1 MKKTQARTFGAA
13 LAVIG
18 LLGAGA
24 CGDPAGLDDHADAEG
39 AVVSLGGQVVASY
52 DGGTRQW
59 TGEFTV
65 PAGRSTGRMTVTF
78 VDHDGDDIRPGSAF
92 YLQVDFA
99 NTGPTV
105 AAFDHDAPGTFTG
118 ALRGMAA
125 GQSTVV
131 FRLMHGSV
139 GRGHPDFST
148 APATV
153 RVTG

>member
-39 AVVSLGGQVVASY
+39 AVVSLNGQVIASY
-52 DGGTRQW
+52 DGDTRQW
-59 TGEFTV
+59 TGELTV
-65 PAGRSTGRMTVTF
+65 ARGQTTGRMTVTF
-78 VDHDGDDIRPGSAF
+78 VDHDGNDIRPGSDF

-118 ALRGMAA
+118 SLRGIAA
-125 GQSTVV
+125 GQTTVV

-139 GRGHPDFST
+139 GRGHSDFNT

>member
-1 MKKTQARTFGAA
+1 MKKQHVRNFGAA
-13 LAVIG
+13 LALVG

-39 AVVSLGGQVVASY
+39 AVIRLNGQVVASY
-52 DGGTRQW
+52 DGDSRQW
-59 TGEFTV
+59 TGELSV
-65 PAGRSTGRMTVTF
+65 AAGQSTGTLTVSF
-78 VDHDGDDIRPGSAF
+78 VDHDGDDVRPGSDY

-105 AAFDHDAPGTFTG
+105 AAFDHDAPGSFTG
-118 ALRGMAA
+118 SLRGIAA

-139 GRGHPDFST
+139 GRGHSDFNT

>member
-1 MKKTQARTFGAA
+1 MKKTHARKLGAA
-13 LAVIG
+13 LALWA

-24 CGDPAGLDDHADAEG
+24 CSDPAGLDDHSEPEG
-39 AVVSLGGQVVASY
+39 VVLRIGGQVVASY
-52 DGGTRQW
+52 DGDTRKW
-59 TGEFTV
+59 TGDLSVT
-65 PAGRSTGRMTVTF
+65 AGQSTGRMTVTF
-78 VDHDGDDIRPGSAF
+78 VDHDGDDIRPGSGF

-105 AAFDHDAPGTFTG
+105 AAFDHDSPGSFTG
-118 ALRGMAA
+118 TLRGIAA
-125 GQSTVV
+125 GQSTMV

-153 RVTG
+153 RTTG

>member
-1 MKKTQARTFGAA
+1 MMKTHVRKLGAA
-13 LAVIG
+13 LALVG

-39 AVVSLGGQVVASY
+39 AVLSMDGQVIASY
-52 DGGTRQW
+52 DGDTRQW
-59 TGEFTV
+59 TGDLTV
-65 PAGRSTGRMTVTF
+65 AAGQSTGRMTVTF
-78 VDHDGDDIRPGSAF
+78 VDHDGDDIRPGSDF

-105 AAFDHDAPGTFTG
+105 AAFDHDSPGAFTG
-118 ALRGMAA
+118 TLRGIAA

-139 GRGHPDFST
+139 GRGHPDFNT

>member
-1 MKKTQARTFGAA
+1 MRHTNIRKLGAA
-13 LAVIG
+13 LTLVGALG
-18 LLGAGA
+18 LGA
-24 CGDPAGLDDHADAEG
+24 CGDPAGLDDHAEAEG
-39 AVVSLGGQVVASY
+39 AVIRLNGQVVASY
-52 DGGTRQW
+52 DGDSRQW
-59 TGEFTV
+59 TGDLSV
-65 PAGRSTGRMTVTF
+65 AAGQSTGTMTVTF
-78 VDHDGDDIRPGSAF
+78 VDHDGGDLRPGSDY

-118 ALRGMAA
+118 SLRGIAA

-139 GRGHPDFST
+139 GRGHSDFNT